1 MGVLLRKISALFFI
15 VTTLT
20 GVIGVPVYV
29 HQCNITG
36 EFKKVSYTAHEHA
49 CNTENTNVGKAMAC
63 SASDAKVCC
72 AKNDVENE
80 DLAFSKGSCCSDYFS
95 FVNVDVFYAE
105 FNPTIFDCVS
115 DKSFDFQIPVFVEI
129 DNKKSNLLRG
139 PPPIPLDVR
148 LSLLQS
154 FLI

>member
-1 MGVLLRKISALFFI
+1 MSNMLRKIAALFFTVI
-15 VTTLT
+15 TLT

-49 CNTENTNVGKAMAC
+49 CDSKSVNNENAKACTATEDN
-63 SASDAKVCC
+63 VCC
-72 AKNDVENE
+72 AKNDEDNE

-95 FVNVDVFYAE
+95 FVNVDSFYAE
-105 FNPTIFDCVS
+105 FNPIIFDCIA
-115 DKSFDFQIPVFVEI
+115 DLPFDYQILAFVDIHNE
-129 DNKKSNLLRG
+129 KSNLLRG